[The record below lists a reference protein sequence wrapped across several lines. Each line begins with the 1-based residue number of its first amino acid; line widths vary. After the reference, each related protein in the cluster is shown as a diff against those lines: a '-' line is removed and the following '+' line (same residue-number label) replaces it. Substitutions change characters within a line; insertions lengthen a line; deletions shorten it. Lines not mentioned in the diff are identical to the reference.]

1 MPLDCENDSLDD
13 WSVHAT
19 HKWDAILIGN
29 GLGLN
34 ISERFNYGSLLKAA
48 ELAPIAAGMTAL
60 DRKLFDAFGTNNFE
74 VVLASL
80 AQAIRAAKALE
91 SPSEQ
96 VFQGAYDRI
105 RASLVAAV
113 CSLHME
119 WRDLPPATLSA
130 IAAALTSYE
139 CVFTTNYDLLL
150 YWAINFELTSRF
162 RDFFWGG
169 VFNPENTEVST
180 GTTQLLFLHGG
191 LHLYLDGAGDAR
203 KRIATSEQSLLES
216 LKDRLENE
224 QAPLFVAEGNAPES
238 AGALT
243 LRRISHSPINAFE
256 CIGSVSWSLDTPLAL
271 PTNIS
276 FLHSRL
282 PSHASWPCL
291 FPTAHAPR

>member
-1 MPLDCENDSLDD
+1 
-13 WSVHAT
+13 
-19 HKWDAILIGN
+19 
-29 GLGLN
+29 
-34 ISERFNYGSLLKAA
+34 
-48 ELAPIAAGMTAL
+48 MTAL

-224 QAPLFVAEGNAPES
+224 QAPLFVAEGNAPEKRRSINSS
-238 AGALT
+238 AYLSFAYQRLRMHRKRVVVFGHALGSSDEHLVSALKASKPCKLAVSVPHGTRAEVIQAKASILQKFPGLDIVYFDAGTHPLGKATLT
-243 LRRISHSPINAFE
+243 LPCKE
-256 CIGSVSWSLDTPLAL
+256 C
-271 PTNIS
+271 
-276 FLHSRL
+276 
-282 PSHASWPCL
+282 
-291 FPTAHAPR
+291 